1 MCQWKHLRCWLL
13 LFVLKPTSI
22 KVTTIFEASSILL
35 NMSAP
40 LASYKKPDSKY
51 FDYSH
56 FAKKFK
62 TDYEVLDTYNLM
74 GYEFKV

>member
-1 MCQWKHLRCWLL
+1 M
-13 LFVLKPTSI
+13 
-22 KVTTIFEASSILL
+22 FEASSILL

>member
-1 MCQWKHLRCWLL
+1 MKNHARYYLH
-13 LFVLKPTSI
+13 
-22 KVTTIFEASSILL
+22 
-35 NMSAP
+35 MSAP

-74 GYEFKV
+74 GYEFKI

>member
-1 MCQWKHLRCWLL
+1 MI
-13 LFVLKPTSI
+13 F
-22 KVTTIFEASSILL
+22 KVTLIKATIVFEASSILL

-74 GYEFKV
+74 GYEFKI